1 MASELVKPHHLR
13 RRAVIYIRQS
23 TPHRVLNNQESLR
36 LQYALHGR
44 ARALGWHEAD
54 IEVID
59 SDLGTSGAASD
70 HRGGFKDL
78 VARVTLG
85 EVGLILSIDL
95 TRLARNCSD
104 WYPLLDVCGHRECL
118 IADRDGVYDPG
129 TPNGRLLLG
138 LKGTISELELHT
150 IRSRLTAGLLAK
162 AERGELALA
171 LPVGLVRDASGVVTK
186 TPDREVQA
194 RIALVFDTF
203 LQRRT
208 AVRVVRTLHERG
220 LALPRRDRDGQTCWR
235 RPTIPAVTTMLKN
248 PAYAGAFVYGRT
260 QMGPRRRGDGRTKH
274 KCRSPEEWKI
284 VVKDKYPAFIDW
296 KTFERIQ
303 TMLRDNR
310 AEYLLNKTRGTPRDG
325 AALLHGIA
333 WCGECGH
340 KMTVRYKG
348 GSQYVCNHLRQQHGA
363 PVCQC
368 LRSAPIDASVAAA
381 FLAAV
386 APAEI
391 DAWARARKAQRH
403 ADETLQRAEMQQIE
417 RLRYEARL
425 AERQFNHVDPDN
437 RLVAAE
443 LERRWETALC
453 ALRRA
458 EEALA
463 RRASQIETQSDRLDP
478 RLRAKVV
485 SLGQRLPELW
495 ADPSVSREHR
505 KALLR
510 CLIDKVVLRRAGRDS
525 AEVRIVW
532 RGGETTELK
541 VLLPVNAV
549 AALPRY
555 GEMEQQVLALAGAG
569 FDDVE
574 IARQLTAEGHRSPR
588 CATVFPSTVQRIRLQ
603 HRLKLPPK
611 RTRWAKIPGRLS
623 VPEVA
628 AHLGVTTNW
637 VSSRIYRGVIRVERD
652 PISGRHLFA
661 DKPAT
666 LMALRQLQAG
676 TVKRLDFAKDH
687 HEQEGHQDA

>member
-1 MASELVKPHHLR
+1 MTSELVKPHHLQ
-13 RRAVIYIRQS
+13 RRAVIYVRQS
-23 TPHRVLNNQESLR
+23 TPHQVLTNQESLR

-44 ARALGWHEAD
+44 AQALGWHEAD

-59 SDLGTSGAASD
+59 SDLGTSGAASE
-70 HRGGFKDL
+70 HRRGFKDL

-85 EVGLILSIDL
+85 EVGLILSIDV

-104 WYPLLDVCGHRECL
+104 WYSLLDVCGHRECL

-138 LKGTISELELHT
+138 LKGTIAELALHT
-150 IRSRLTAGLLAK
+150 IRSLPDGGPAGQGRTRRAGLAIAGRAGARCLRCRHQDPGPGGAGPD
-162 AERGELALA
+162 R
-171 LPVGLVRDASGVVTK
+171 SGVRHLSPAPYRRSGRSHAPRARACAAAARPRW
-186 TPDREVQA
+186 PDMLAASHHPGGHDDAQEPRLCRRLCLWPHANGSEAA
-194 RIALVFDTF
+194 R
-203 LQRRT
+203 
-208 AVRVVRTLHERG
+208 
-220 LALPRRDRDGQTCWR
+220 
-235 RPTIPAVTTMLKN
+235 
-248 PAYAGAFVYGRT
+248 GR
-260 QMGPRRRGDGRTKH
+260 RTKH
-274 KCRSPEEWKI
+274 KCRSLEEWKI
-284 VVKDKYPAFIDW
+284 VVKDRYPAFIEW

-310 AEYLLNKTRGTPRDG
+310 AEYLVNKTRGIPRDG
-325 AALLHGIA
+325 AALLHGIT

-348 GSQYVCNHLRQQHGA
+348 GSQYVCNHLRQQHGI

-368 LRSAPIDASVAAA
+368 LRSAAIDASVAAA

-425 AERQFNHVDPDN
+425 AERQFNRVDPDN

-463 RRASQIETQSDRLDP
+463 RPHASQIETQSDRLDP

-555 GEMEQQVLALAGAG
+555 GEMEQQVLTLARAG

-574 IARQLTAEGHRSPR
+574 
-588 CATVFPSTVQRIRLQ
+588 
-603 HRLKLPPK
+603 
-611 RTRWAKIPGRLS
+611 
-623 VPEVA
+623 
-628 AHLGVTTNW
+628 
-637 VSSRIYRGVIRVERD
+637 
-652 PISGRHLFA
+652 
-661 DKPAT
+661 
-666 LMALRQLQAG
+666 
-676 TVKRLDFAKDH
+676 
-687 HEQEGHQDA
+687 

>member
-1 MASELVKPHHLR
+1 LRGLSGSGFDDQFWRTDAVNPGILWESPH
-13 RRAVIYIRQS
+13 
-23 TPHRVLNNQESLR
+23 P
-36 LQYALHGR
+36 
-44 ARALGWHEAD
+44 
-54 IEVID
+54 
-59 SDLGTSGAASD
+59 
-70 HRGGFKDL
+70 
-78 VARVTLG
+78 
-85 EVGLILSIDL
+85 LSI
-95 TRLARNCSD
+95 
-104 WYPLLDVCGHRECL
+104 
-118 IADRDGVYDPG
+118 
-129 TPNGRLLLG
+129 
-138 LKGTISELELHT
+138 
-150 IRSRLTAGLLAK
+150 
-162 AERGELALA
+162 
-171 LPVGLVRDASGVVTK
+171 VG
-186 TPDREVQA
+186 
-194 RIALVFDTF
+194 
-203 LQRRT
+203 
-208 AVRVVRTLHERG
+208 
-220 LALPRRDRDGQTCWR
+220 
-235 RPTIPAVTTMLKN
+235 
-248 PAYAGAFVYGRT
+248 
-260 QMGPRRRGDGRTKH
+260 
-274 KCRSPEEWKI
+274 
-284 VVKDKYPAFIDW
+284 DKYPAFIEW

-303 TMLRDNR
+303 TMLHDNR
-310 AEYLLNKTRGTPRDG
+310 AEYLLNKTRGIPRDG

-368 LRSAPIDASVAAA
+368 LRSAAIDASVAAA

-417 RLRYEARL
+417 RLRYEAGL
-425 AERQFNHVDPDN
+425 AERQFNRVDPDN

-453 ALRRA
+453 ALRQA

-555 GEMEQQVLALAGAG
+555 GEMEQQVLALARFG

-611 RTRWAKIPGRLS
+611 QTRWAKTPGRLS

-637 VSSRIYRGVIRVERD
+637 MSSRIYRGVIRVERD
-652 PISGRHLFA
+652 TISGRHLFA
-661 DKPAT
+661 DTPAT

-676 TVKRLDFAKDH
+676 TVKRLDFTKDH